1 MSTATQETQLAARV
15 RERLARHH
23 PGASVG
29 ELTVLPGGHS
39 GLTYSV
45 AAGDA
50 RYVIKA
56 VPPGQRP
63 VGRNDVLRQARVL
76 GALAGST
83 VPVPGIVAVDETEP
97 AWFAMD
103 FAAGEA
109 VEPVLD
115 EHEVPDA
122 TARAR
127 MLEITGVLRRL
138 HTTDVDTPGLG
149 APAPLDAAGELE
161 RWSRTLHAVPSE
173 LRPGGEE
180 LLARLAGDVPRS
192 LPPVLLH
199 GDFRLGNVLCV
210 DERAV
215 AVVDWGDLE
224 RRRPADRPRL
234 VPALRRPPQLPP
246 GLGHPVPGPAPA
258 RPKLMETYRA
268 GRPAPPRHGLVPGTR
283 PHEDGRDH
291 GPQSAPPPRGQAP
304 RPGPGT
310 PAAHHRRDD
319 PHGTRHPRLIAPLN
333 RSKRGFRILAPRE

>member
-15 RERLARHH
+15 RDRLAHHH
-23 PGASVG
+23 PGAPVG

-45 AAGDA
+45 TAGEA

-83 VPVPGIVAVDETEP
+83 VPVPGVVAVDETEP

-115 EHEVPDA
+115 EHELPAA

-161 RWSRTLHAVPSE
+161 RWSRTLYAVPAE

-180 LLARLAGDVPRS
+180 LLARLADDVPRS

-215 AVVDWGDLE
+215 AVVDWEIWSVGDPRIDLGWFLLF
-224 RRRPADRPRL
+224 ADHRNFPR
-234 VPALRRPPQLPP
+234 
-246 GLGHPVPGPAPA
+246 LGHPVPGLPGETE
-258 RPKLMETYRA
+258 LMDTYRD
-268 GRPAPPRHGLVPGTR
+268 GRPALPAMDWFRALGRMKMAAIMGHNLRRHREGKHHDPDQERLPPTIAAMIRTA
-283 PHEDGRDH
+283 RD
-291 GPQSAPPPRGQAP
+291 
-304 RPGPGT
+304 
-310 PAAHHRRDD
+310 
-319 PHGTRHPRLIAPLN
+319 
-333 RSKRGFRILAPRE
+333 ILG

>member
-215 AVVDWGDLE
+215 AVVDWEIWSVGDPRIDLGWFLLF
-224 RRRPADRPRL
+224 ADHRNFPR
-234 VPALRRPPQLPP
+234 
-246 GLGHPVPGPAPA
+246 LGHPVPGLPGETE
-258 RPKLMETYRA
+258 LMDTYRA
-268 GRPAPPRHGLVPGTR
+268 GRPALPAMDWFRALGRMKMAAIMGHNLRRHREGKHHDPDQERLPPTIAAMIRTA
-283 PHEDGRDH
+283 RD
-291 GPQSAPPPRGQAP
+291 
-304 RPGPGT
+304 
-310 PAAHHRRDD
+310 
-319 PHGTRHPRLIAPLN
+319 
-333 RSKRGFRILAPRE
+333 ILG